1 MVNKIEVHIKNSI
14 KDMDVFIDCNTLEV
28 KSNGIMKRISRGTVI
43 KFLSFTKQW
52 KEEYIDEE
60 SSEKEEYEIIL
71 YSDDN
76 TKQVYKGKGSYPK
89 NYKGFKAFLTDIR

>member
-1 MVNKIEVHIKNSI
+1 MVNNIEVHIKNSI

-52 KEEYIDEE
+52 KEEYLDEA
-60 SSEKEEYEIIL
+60 SDDKEEYEVIL
-71 YSDDN
+71 YSEEGKEVF
-76 TKQVYKGKGSYPK
+76 TGKGSYPK
-89 NYKGFKAFLTDIR
+89 NYKAFKAFLTDIR